1 MFDYDS
7 EVEIENDEEGDVE
20 VENDEEGDAE
30 VKIEQFSDA
39 IVYASDWTV
48 ETIISQISRGNI
60 NLSPRFQRRDAWA
73 IDKKSLF
80 VESVILGLPIPQIVL
95 AVNRDARGKF
105 IVLDGKQRLLTL
117 LQFTGGWEGKNNCF
131 SLRGLKLRDDLNGK
145 SYSDIKTESIEDSDQ
160 FSNYTIRSVVIKNW
174 PNIDYLHTV
183 FIRLNSRS
191 TTLSPQELRQA
202 LFPGE
207 FVFYINKRAGES
219 KSLKALLGINE
230 PDFRMR
236 DVEILLRYLAFSF
249 SVSDYSGNLKKFLD
263 DTCNDMNRNWQKEQS
278 NIEKKVEEFEKAIDA
293 SAEIF
298 GGIENVGRKWTGEKF
313 EKKFNRAVMDVIA
326 FYFADEKIRS
336 IALEKKEN
344 VLDSFKTLCETNA
357 IFQKSIE
364 STTKSMDSTINRLNL
379 WGNELK
385 KSLGEDFQIP
395 IRTGKRIRFTRF
407 WG

>member
-1 MFDYDS
+1 MLDYDS

-60 NLSPRFQRRDAWA
+60 NLSPRFQRRDAWT
-73 IDKKSLF
+73 INKKSLF
-80 VESVILGLPIPQIVL
+80 IESVILGLPIPQIVL

-131 SLRGLKLRDDLNGK
+131 SLHGLKSRDDLNGK

-191 TTLSPQELRQA
+191 TALSPQELRQA

-207 FVFYINKRAGES
+207 FVFYINRRAGES

-263 DTCNDMNRNWQKEQS
+263 DTCNDMNRNWQKEQF

-313 EKKFNRAVMDVIA
+313 EKKFNRAVLDVIA

-395 IRTGKRIRFTRF
+395 IRTDRRIRFTRF